1 MQGSVAVSRSPER
14 TTSFDVDGREGEA
27 VAWMPP
33 LIAVRRRMREE
44 KMLMVSDG
52 FILDIGNPEYRS
64 SGSCG

>member
-14 TTSFDVDGREGEA
+14 TPSFDVDGREGEA